1 MKTFNQ
7 LSIPLPGGLAI
18 AGVVL
23 LAGCSEGDSI
33 SPEEANPRIQPDPL
47 VAGLVFPEDPLQT
60 YAAVCAVCH
69 GPNGEGNRQ
78 LLAPSIAGLPA
89 WFIRL
94 QLEQFRKGHRGTHPD
109 DVPGRQM
116 RQVALLLEQPAI
128 DAVAVQIEA
137 MEKTPTE
144 WTGVEPAPT
153 LVRARKIYANQ
164 CMSCHRFNGTGER
177 VFRSA
182 PLIGLPD
189 WYLAEQLKKYRA
201 GWRGTEPADH
211 YGAKM
216 VEVASRLSD
225 QDIEEMAAY
234 LAALAAGD
242 DPRPEM
248 D

>member
-1 MKTFNQ
+1 MRTVPF
-7 LSIPLPGGLAI
+7 LLFPALII
-18 AGVVL
+18 
-23 LAGCSEGDSI
+23 LAGCSDDQGTGESA
-33 SPEEANPRIQPDPL
+33 PEPVDPL
-47 VAGLVFPEDPLQT
+47 VAGLVFPDDPGQT

-69 GPNGEGNRQ
+69 GPKGEGNRQ

-89 WFIRL
+89 WFIEL
-94 QLEQFRKGHRGTHPD
+94 QLSQFREGHRGAHPD
-109 DVPGRQM
+109 DLHGRQM
-116 RQVALLLEQPAI
+116 RQVALLLDEAATH
-128 DAVAVQIEA
+128 AVALQIEA
-137 MEKTPTE
+137 MEKIPTV
-144 WTGVEPAPT
+144 WTGEKPAPP
-153 LVRARKIYANQ
+153 LVRARRIYANQ

-189 WYLAEQLKKYRA
+189 WYLAGQLKKYRA
-201 GWRGTEPADH
+201 GWRGTQPADH

-216 VEVASRLSD
+216 VAVSSRLSD